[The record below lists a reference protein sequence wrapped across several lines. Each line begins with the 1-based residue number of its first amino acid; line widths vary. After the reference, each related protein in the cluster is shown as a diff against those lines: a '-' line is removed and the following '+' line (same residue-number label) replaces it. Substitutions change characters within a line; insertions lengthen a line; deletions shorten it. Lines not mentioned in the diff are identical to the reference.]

1 VKEGMQLNRKGFT
14 LVELLVVIAIVA
26 VLAGVVLVAINPAKI
41 MSESRDAAR
50 LSDMDTLNKAIT
62 LAIADEEYTLVA
74 AQGSS
79 LTGTIAVDGTGWV
92 SYTVPANKIGLGKYL
107 AVLPRD
113 PEHIGGLLAYEY
125 KADANGYVLRC
136 QLQSLKYTSKMTT
149 DGGESAVHYEVGTD
163 PGLDLF

>member
-1 VKEGMQLNRKGFT
+1 MLSNKKGFT

-41 MSESRDAAR
+41 LGESRDATR

-79 LTGTIAVDGTGWV
+79 LTGSIAVDGTGWI
-92 SYTVPANKIGLGKYL
+92 SYTIPTNKTGLGKYL

-113 PEHIGGLLAYEY
+113 PKHAEGMAYEY
-125 KADANGYVLRC
+125 SANADGYVLRC
-136 QLQSLKYTSKMTT
+136 QLESLKYAPKMTT
-149 DGGESAVHYEVGTD
+149 DGGASTEYYEVGTD
-163 PGLDLF
+163 PGLDLFGAL